1 MSSLK
6 EELGRIARQ
15 LIALKEEDGSV
26 LVQLQ
31 QVMDQQESGIGLPD
45 EMLGEQGS
53 ITLSQEISTPAQD
66 VTTVCVAVTVLEK
79 YNIKVLE
86 NLRNKYIDRNDIGDL
101 VSTLVYMKHKV
112 TLDHDKN
119 KSNRSKTVY
128 KCASC
133 GVAYIFKKKASQK
146 NNLFL
151 CELLPQHEP
160 TCVPASDLFADGTKK
175 RKATIIMKNL
185 PTVANLLKRKTPAG
199 RSMSFVQQVTIAA
212 STD

>member
-199 RSMSFVQQVTIAA
+199 RMSFAQQVTIAA

>member
-79 YNIKVLE
+79 YKIKVLE

-101 VSTLVYMKHKV
+101 VSTLVYMKHKGH
-112 TLDHDKN
+112 TG
-119 KSNRSKTVY
+119 S
-128 KCASC
+128 
-133 GVAYIFKKKASQK
+133 
-146 NNLFL
+146 
-151 CELLPQHEP
+151 
-160 TCVPASDLFADGTKK
+160 
-175 RKATIIMKNL
+175 
-185 PTVANLLKRKTPAG
+185 
-199 RSMSFVQQVTIAA
+199 
-212 STD
+212 

>member
-151 CELLPQHEP
+151 Y
-160 TCVPASDLFADGTKK
+160 
-175 RKATIIMKNL
+175 
-185 PTVANLLKRKTPAG
+185 
-199 RSMSFVQQVTIAA
+199 
-212 STD
+212 